1 MLDFR
6 FFNPIKKELKI
17 VERSLID
24 NIDTDISLLDN
35 ASTHL
40 IKAGGKRLRP
50 AFTLLAAKIY
60 ADSLEKVIPVA
71 VALELIHMASL
82 VHDDVIDNSNVRRGA
97 ETVKSKWGN
106 RVSIY
111 AGDYILAKSLSLV
124 AGYKRSDMVDV
135 LAEASMRICEGEI
148 IQMLSCFNVD
158 QGFKDYLR
166 RIERKTALLISVSC
180 KLGGMVSDAP
190 QKEIQALT
198 KYGYYLGM
206 AFQVTDDILDFTADE
221 KTLGKPV
228 GSDIRQGVI
237 TLPALYAL
245 KNDSNRDELSRLL
258 SSPELCI
265 SEADR
270 IIEIVINS
278 NGIDYAYDV
287 TRRYAQK
294 ARQQLS
300 LLPAVPVTKTLYDM
314 TDFVLNRKF

>member
-17 VERSLID
+17 VEKYLID
-24 NIDTDISLLDN
+24 DIDTDLPLLSN

-50 AFTLLAAKIY
+50 AFTLLAARIY
-60 ADSLEKVIPVA
+60 ADSLEKVIPLA

-82 VHDDVIDNSNVRRGA
+82 VHDDVIDDSDVRRGTK
-97 ETVKSKWGN
+97 TVKSKWGN
-106 RVSIY
+106 RVSVY
-111 AGDYILAKSLSLV
+111 AGDYILAKSLHLV
-124 AGYKRSDMVDV
+124 AGYNRSDMVDV
-135 LAEASMRICEGEI
+135 LAEASMKICEGEI
-148 IQMLSCFNVD
+148 IQMLSCYKVN
-158 QGFKDYLR
+158 QSFKDYIR

-180 KLGGMVSDAP
+180 KLGAMVSEASP
-190 QKEIQALT
+190 REVGALT

-245 KNDSNRDELSRLL
+245 KNDSNREELSKLL

-265 SEADR
+265 SQADR
-270 IIEIVINS
+270 IIDIVINS
-278 NGIDYAYDV
+278 NGIEYAYDV
-287 TRRYAQK
+287 TRRYVQK
-294 ARQQLS
+294 AREQLNF
-300 LLPAVPVTKTLYDM
+300 LPDVATTKTLCDM

>member
-245 KNDSNRDELSRLL
+245 KNDSNREELSRLL
-258 SSPELCI
+258 SSPESCI

>member
-24 NIDTDISLLDN
+24 NIDTDIPILDN

-60 ADSLEKVIPVA
+60 ADSLEKAIPVA

-106 RVSIY
+106 RVSVY
-111 AGDYILAKSLSLV
+111 AGDYILAKSLYLV

-135 LAEASMRICEGEI
+135 LAEASMKICEGEI
-148 IQMLSCFNVD
+148 IQMRSCYDVN

-190 QKEIQALT
+190 QKEIEALT

-245 KNDSNRDELSRLL
+245 KNDPKREELGSLL

-265 SEADR
+265 SQAER

-278 NGIDYAYDV
+278 SGIDYAYDI

-300 LLPAVPVTKTLYDM
+300 LLPTVPVTKTLSDM
-314 TDFVLNRKF
+314 ADFILNRKF